1 MESDKKLTIIIIT
14 TFVVEICNKFFHF
27 FSQAVSLVF
36 PCNIDPATNT
46 FTCDLLYNLYDVLFQ
61 TFLTFIYFTTL
72 IIYIY
77 RLIKRKK
84 KTKK

>member
-1 MESDKKLTIIIIT
+1 MESDKNLVITFIT
-14 TFVVEICNKFFHF
+14 TFVIYALNNFFHF
-27 FSQAVSLVF
+27 FSQAMSWFF
-36 PCNIDPATNT
+36 PCTLGPMDSL
-46 FTCDLLYNLYDVLFQ
+46 TCDLLYNLYDVLFQ

-84 KTKK
+84 KTKR